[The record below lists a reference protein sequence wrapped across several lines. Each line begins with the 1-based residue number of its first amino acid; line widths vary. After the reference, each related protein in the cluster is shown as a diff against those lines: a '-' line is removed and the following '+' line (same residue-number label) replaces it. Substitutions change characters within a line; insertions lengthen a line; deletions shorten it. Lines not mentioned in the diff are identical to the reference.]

1 MRNMKK
7 YIYLF
12 IMLVCIMSS
21 CTRPEDGLVIP
32 PSINA
37 NLTRFR
43 VYQNQNI
50 YFDATI
56 DQEAHTV
63 ALTIPEGIDKTT
75 IRPEIIVS
83 EGAVVTPA
91 SGAMQDFTN
100 PVEYTVVSPNGET
113 TNIYTVTVNY

>member
-21 CTRPEDGLVIP
+21 CTRPEDELVIP

-56 DQEAHTV
+56 DQETHTV
-63 ALTIPEGIDKTT
+63 SLSIPEGIDKTT

-91 SGAMQDFTN
+91 SGEMKDFTN

-113 TNIYTVTVNY
+113 NNVYTVTVNY

>member
-43 VYQNQNI
+43 VYRNI

-63 ALTIPEGIDKTT
+63 SLTIPEGIDKTT

-113 TNIYTVTVNY
+113 TNVYTVTVNY

>member
-1 MRNMKK
+1 
-7 YIYLF
+7 
-12 IMLVCIMSS
+12 MSS

-63 ALTIPEGIDKTT
+63 SLTIPEGIDKTT

-91 SGAMQDFTN
+91 SGAMQDL
-100 PVEYTVVSPNGET
+100 PIRL
-113 TNIYTVTVNY
+113 NIQLCLQMVRQPTSIQLQ